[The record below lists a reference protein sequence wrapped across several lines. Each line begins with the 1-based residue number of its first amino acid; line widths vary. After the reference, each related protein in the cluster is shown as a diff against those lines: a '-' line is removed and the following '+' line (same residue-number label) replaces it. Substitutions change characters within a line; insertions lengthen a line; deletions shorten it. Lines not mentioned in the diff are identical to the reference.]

1 MNAPAEVSS
10 QWQRM
15 SQSNALIGFIDV
27 TLRGCAQVMF
37 QNNPL
42 TGLIFFIAIF
52 WAAYGEGN
60 PAAAYGCVLGT
71 VVATLTGLGL
81 PDRTSWR
88 AGLYGYNGCLVGV
101 ALPTFLAMTPL
112 VWGCIVLGSIVSVIA
127 TVCIADVL
135 KTWKIAALTAPFV
148 LTTWVILLGSYMF
161 SGLHGTG
168 LSTPKLPVAVSV
180 ETAETL
186 FNASL
191 FTALFQGIS
200 QVYLFSSV
208 IAGVLFIIGL
218 AVSSLWAA
226 VFALVGS
233 LLAMV
238 TASILSADNSDI
250 TSGLYSFSAV
260 LTAIAL
266 GSTFNKP
273 SWRILAYTLVG
284 IVFTVFVQ
292 GAMNALMLPI
302 GIPTLTMPFVLA
314 SWLFLVPNQD
324 VMPAHRQV

>member
-1 MNAPAEVSS
+1 MNAPAEISS
-10 QWQRM
+10 QWQRLA
-15 SQSNALIGFIDV
+15 QSHAVIGFIDV

-52 WAAYGEGN
+52 VAAYGEGI
-60 PAAAYGCVLGT
+60 PMAAYGCLLGT

-81 PDRTSWR
+81 PDRSSWR

-101 ALPTFLAMTPL
+101 ALPTFLVMTPL
-112 VWGCIVLGSIVSVIA
+112 VWVCIVVGSVVSVIA
-127 TVCIADVL
+127 TACLADLL

-148 LTTWVILLGSYMF
+148 LTTWVILLSSYMF
-161 SGLHGTG
+161 AGLHSAG
-168 LSTPKLPVAVSV
+168 LPAPKLP
-180 ETAETL
+180 TAESVVAMQSLLNASVYKTL
-186 FNASL
+186 FH
-191 FTALFQGIS
+191 GIS
-200 QVYLFSSV
+200 QIYLFSSV
-208 IAGVLFIIGL
+208 IAGVLFVIGL

-226 VFALVGS
+226 VFAVVGS
-233 LLAMV
+233 LLALL
-238 TASILSADNSDI
+238 TALALGANDASIA
-250 TSGLYSFSAV
+250 SGLYSFSAV

-273 SWRILAYTLVG
+273 SWRVLAYTLIG
-284 IVFTVFVQ
+284 IIFTVFVQ
-292 GAMNALMLPI
+292 GAMNTLMSPL

-324 VMPAHRQV
+324 VMPPHRQA

>member
-1 MNAPAEVSS
+1 MNAPAAISS
-10 QWQRM
+10 RWQRV

-52 WAAYGEGN
+52 LATYEEGN

-71 VVATLTGLGL
+71 VVATLTGLSL
-81 PDRTSWR
+81 PDRASWR

-148 LTTWVILLGSYMF
+148 LTTWVILLSSYMF
-161 SGLHGTG
+161 SGLHTSG
-168 LSTPKLPVAVSV
+168 LPIPKLPSSVSV
-180 ETAETL
+180 GNVETL
-186 FNASL
+186 FNAS
-191 FTALFQGIS
+191 FYTALFQGIS
-200 QVYLFSSV
+200 QVYLLSSV

-226 VFALVGS
+226 VFAVVGS
-233 LLAMV
+233 LLAMI
-238 TASILSADNSDI
+238 TASILSAHYTDI

-284 IVFTVFVQ
+284 IIFTVFVQ

-302 GIPTLTMPFVLA
+302 GVPTLTMPFVFA